1 MSTEQKIILL
11 DIHPEAKAVLF
22 ALLQENNQLR
32 AELEEQKDRL
42 VNTREAMQVMGCAHA
57 KFWKLN
63 KLEGF
68 PKPVQFGKS
77 NYYRINELIAFRTRH
92 QQKINN

>member
-1 MSTEQKIILL
+1 MSTEQQIILL
-11 DIHPEAKAVLF
+11 DIHPDAKAVLF

-42 VNTREAMQVMGCAHA
+42 VSKVEAMEVLGCAHA
-57 KFWKLN
+57 KFWKLS
-63 KLEGF
+63 KFDGF

-77 NYYRINELIAFRTRH
+77 NYYRINELIAFRTKH
-92 QQKINN
+92 QQQVNN

>member
-1 MSTEQKIILL
+1 MSNEQQIIML
-11 DIHPEAKAVLF
+11 DIHPDAKAVLF

-42 VNTREAMQVMGCAHA
+42 VNTREAMEVLGCAHA

-77 NYYRINELIAFRTRH
+77 NYYRINELIAFRTKH
-92 QQKINN
+92 QQSVNS

>member
-1 MSTEQKIILL
+1 MSTEQKITLL

>member
-1 MSTEQKIILL
+1 MSNEQQIIML
-11 DIHPEAKAVLF
+11 DIHPDAKAVLF

-42 VNTREAMQVMGCAHA
+42 VNTREAMEVLGCAHA

-77 NYYRINELIAFRTRH
+77 NYYRINELIAFRTKY
-92 QQKINN
+92 QQNVNN